1 MNKEK
6 KQKNKKPRKKFLAVD
21 VWRSK
26 FGPTSVRAIYD
37 VYATAFNVEIHNI
50 KDYSFSHCVNALRK
64 LENPNY
70 IASQNASS
78 YS

>member
-1 MNKEK
+1 MSREN
-6 KQKNKKPRKKFLAVD
+6 KQKIRKPRKKFLAVD
-21 VWRSK
+21 VWRSH
-26 FGPTSVRAIYD
+26 FGPTSVRAVYD
-37 VYATAFNVEIHNI
+37 VYSTKFRVEIHNI

-70 IASQNASS
+70 EASASASS